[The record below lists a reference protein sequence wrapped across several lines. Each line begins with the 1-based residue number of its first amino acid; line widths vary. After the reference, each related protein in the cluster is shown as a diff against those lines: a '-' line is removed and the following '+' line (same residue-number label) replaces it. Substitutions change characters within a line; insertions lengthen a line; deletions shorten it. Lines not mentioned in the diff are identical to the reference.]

1 MCVDEGVSFGGFGGG
16 GGESESEAFRF
27 YSDDGESTS
36 ERLSQ
41 RSEGDSKLKI

>member
-1 MCVDEGVSFGGFGGG
+1 MCVDEGVSFGCFGGG
-16 GGESESEAFRF
+16 GGESEAFRF

-41 RSEGDSKLKI
+41 RSEGD

>member
-1 MCVDEGVSFGGFGGG
+1 MRVYHLEVLGEEDEG
-16 GGESESEAFRF
+16 ESEAFRF

-41 RSEGDSKLKI
+41 RSEGD

>member
-1 MCVDEGVSFGGFGGG
+1 MCVDEGVSFGCFGGG
-16 GGESESEAFRF
+16 GGESESESEAFRF

-41 RSEGDSKLKI
+41 RSEGD